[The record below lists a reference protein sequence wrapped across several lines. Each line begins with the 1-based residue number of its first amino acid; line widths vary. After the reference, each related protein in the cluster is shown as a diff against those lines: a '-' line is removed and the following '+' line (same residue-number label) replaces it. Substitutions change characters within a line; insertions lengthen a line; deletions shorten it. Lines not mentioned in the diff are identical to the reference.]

1 MCACEKGF
9 DMQNHWQICGK
20 ITDCLD
26 NYYQVV
32 LAFEMQVF
40 QLKEELQRLRA
51 SAHSMLR
58 IDGKI
63 RSNRR

>member
-1 MCACEKGF
+1 MRKVLTCR
-9 DMQNHWQICGK
+9 
-20 ITDCLD
+20 ITDRFVERLQTVL
-26 NYYQVV
+26 YYYHVV

-58 IDGKI
+58 IGDKI